1 MRANRLS
8 ASVSHAKPR
17 KMPASDSRS
26 ASRNAAVGA
35 AWPRPGPSKTALSP
49 VASASH
55 WAMDAWLGGARAAL
69 DSGRVR
75 KIASGQV
82 TAALGFTAVL
92 NVYAH
97 LEHLQR
103 PTLLRLSCADFRS
116 RMVTSRRIETAI
128 TGRF

>member
-1 MRANRLS
+1 
-8 ASVSHAKPR
+8 
-17 KMPASDSRS
+17 
-26 ASRNAAVGA
+26 
-35 AWPRPGPSKTALSP
+35 
-49 VASASH
+49 
-55 WAMDAWLGGARAAL
+55 MDAWLGGARAAL

-116 RMVTSRRIETAI
+116 RIVPSRRIETAM